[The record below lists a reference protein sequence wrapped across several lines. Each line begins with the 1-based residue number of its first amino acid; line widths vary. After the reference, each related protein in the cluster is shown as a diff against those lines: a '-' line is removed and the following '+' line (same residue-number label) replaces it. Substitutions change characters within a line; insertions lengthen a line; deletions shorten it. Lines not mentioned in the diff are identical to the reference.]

1 MVLKAT
7 LPGVSIVYYGEE
19 IGMTNAVEAA
29 QCFDP
34 TFENNTM
41 VNDNKPR
48 PEERMCTV
56 ISFLRD
62 FVYLFSFF

>member
-48 PEERMCTV
+48 PEERMCTACAQF
-56 ISFLRD
+56 SLR
-62 FVYLFSFF
+62 FF